1 MMPAERKKLNEERAK
16 LKVYRNQLMQLG
28 DSVPNMQELMEDNT
42 KIIEYF
48 EGGKVKKI
56 AVPIKSVKSPDK
68 PKKEKPEPT
77 LTVEKYKELKEKGL
91 KDAAIMSEFNMT
103 INQMSY
109 WKTKNDLVG
118 TKNPGGRGPKK
129 SITEKSEVGVS
140 EATVTDEAINYQG
153 ELNAA
158 LQKIKELENEIGR
171 KGIAS
176 MDQIKRNSQLMDQF
190 AKSQEG
196 ERKAI
201 QELIE
206 YQDEYRKLE
215 VDYRNQ
221 STELDRFKRMLERL
235 KHTEQINVWLMKQ
248 HIGFVEQ
255 ADDRAEAFN

>member
-1 MMPAERKKLNEERAK
+1 MLPAVRKKLNEERAK
-16 LKVYRNQLMQLG
+16 LKVYRNQLLQLG

-56 AVPIKSVKSPDK
+56 AVPIKTVKSADK
-68 PKKEKPEPT
+68 PKKEKPEHT
-77 LTVEKYKELKEKGL
+77 LTVEKYKQLKEKGI
-91 KDAAIMSEFNMT
+91 KDVAIMSEFNMT

-129 SITEKSEVGVS
+129 SNTEKGEVGVS
-140 EATVTDEAINYQG
+140 ETSAKDVVINYQG
-153 ELNAA
+153 ELNLAV
-158 LQKIKELENEIGR
+158 LRIKELESEIAG
-171 KGIAS
+171 KSIAS
-176 MDQIKRNSQLMDQF
+176 LNQIERNSQLMDQL
-190 AKSQEG
+190 AKSQEA

-215 VDYRNQ
+215 VDYLNQ

-255 ADDRAEAFN
+255 ADEVLSN

>member
-1 MMPAERKKLNEERAK
+1 MKL
-16 LKVYRNQLMQLG
+16 
-28 DSVPNMQELMEDNT
+28 
-42 KIIEYF
+42 
-48 EGGKVKKI
+48 
-56 AVPIKSVKSPDK
+56 
-68 PKKEKPEPT
+68 
-77 LTVEKYKELKEKGL
+77 
-91 KDAAIMSEFNMT
+91 
-103 INQMSY
+103 
-109 WKTKNDLVG
+109 
-118 TKNPGGRGPKK
+118 
-129 SITEKSEVGVS
+129 
-140 EATVTDEAINYQG
+140 TVTDEAINYQG

-176 MDQIKRNSQLMDQF
+176 MDQIERNSQLMDQF

-206 YQDEYRKLE
+206 YQDEYRRKLE

-255 ADDRAEAFN
+255 ADDRAEAFS

>member
-1 MMPAERKKLNEERAK
+1 M
-16 LKVYRNQLMQLG
+16 
-28 DSVPNMQELMEDNT
+28 
-42 KIIEYF
+42 
-48 EGGKVKKI
+48 
-56 AVPIKSVKSPDK
+56 
-68 PKKEKPEPT
+68 
-77 LTVEKYKELKEKGL
+77 
-91 KDAAIMSEFNMT
+91 
-103 INQMSY
+103 
-109 WKTKNDLVG
+109 
-118 TKNPGGRGPKK
+118 
-129 SITEKSEVGVS
+129 S
-140 EATVTDEAINYQG
+140 EATVTDEVINYQG

-176 MDQIKRNSQLMDQF
+176 LDQIERNSQLMDQF
-190 AKSQEG
+190 AKSQEA
-196 ERKAI
+196 ERIAI

-255 ADDRAEAFN
+255 ADEVLSN